1 MIMTSCRLHLCARVA
16 DLLSHNSR
24 KSTDQMLMKMEKAT
38 VSSLSKRTLYFVI
51 CNVPVLYY

>member
-1 MIMTSCRLHLCARVA
+1 MTSCRLHLCARVA
-16 DLLSHNSR
+16 DLLSQNSR